1 MIAVHPC
8 YLPHLHILPAEK
20 LCTMEKRDLV
30 IVIAALAIVII
41 MALVVKPAI
50 TGEPPDLSIPIP
62 GVEPTPSPQPTLPD
76 WAKEYT
82 AQPATV
88 SPTAPPTPQPTWS
101 GQSQTLGI
109 VGPGATPEPTL
120 SHSQLPE
127 ETPPAPEQLLTYATI
142 EGNYGGM
149 TENLSMPF
157 PYWEIHYT
165 VEPWDRF
172 VGVTESKAGG
182 IASSMGTEV
191 FPSFSIEVRD
201 AADPDR
207 IIRTIEPPGG
217 LDPELWERG
226 ESYDPRPWVEKF
238 YEGTSRG
245 EYYFVINTHMIRS
258 YHIEILVP
266 ERYLGSY

>member
-1 MIAVHPC
+1 
-8 YLPHLHILPAEK
+8 
-20 LCTMEKRDLV
+20 MEKRDLV
-30 IVIAALAIVII
+30 IVIAALAIVIV
-41 MALVVKPAI
+41 MALIVKPAI

-62 GVEPTPSPQPTLPD
+62 GIGPAPTPEPTLPD
-76 WAKEYT
+76 WAKDYNAPPT
-82 AQPATV
+82 AVPAT
-88 SPTAPPTPQPTWS
+88 AAPTPQPTWS

-109 VGPGATPEPTL
+109 VGPGATPGPTL

-127 ETPPAPEQLLTYATI
+127 EATPVPEKLLTYATI

-149 TENLSMPF
+149 TETLSMPF
-157 PYWEIHYT
+157 PDWELHYT

-182 IASSMGTEV
+182 IASSMGTQV

-207 IIRTIEPPGG
+207 IIRTIEPAGG
-217 LDPELWERG
+217 LDPDLWARG
-226 ESYDPRPWVEKF
+226 ENYDPRPWVEKF

-245 EYYFVINTHMIRS
+245 DYYFVINTHMIRS
-258 YHIEILVP
+258 YRIEILVP
-266 ERYLGSY
+266 ERYLGNY

>member
-1 MIAVHPC
+1 
-8 YLPHLHILPAEK
+8 
-20 LCTMEKRDLV
+20 MEKRDLV
-30 IVIAALAIVII
+30 IVIAALAIVIV
-41 MALVVKPAI
+41 MALVIKPAI

-62 GVEPTPSPQPTLPD
+62 GVEPTPTPGPSLPD
-76 WAKEYT
+76 WAENYN
-82 AQPATV
+82 
-88 SPTAPPTPQPTWS
+88 APPTEVPSMGPSTPQPTWS

-109 VGPGATPEPTL
+109 VGPGATPEPTR
-120 SHSQLPE
+120 SHSRLPE
-127 ETPPAPEQLLTYATI
+127 DTTPIPENLLIYATI

-165 VEPWDRF
+165 VEPWERF
-172 VGVTESKAGG
+172 AGVTESRAGG

-207 IIRTIEPPGG
+207 IIRTIEPAGG
-217 LDPELWERG
+217 LDPELWDRG
-226 ESYDPRPWVEKF
+226 ANYDPRPWVEKF
-238 YEGTSRG
+238 YEGTTRG
-245 EYYFVINTHMIRS
+245 DYYFVINTHMIRT